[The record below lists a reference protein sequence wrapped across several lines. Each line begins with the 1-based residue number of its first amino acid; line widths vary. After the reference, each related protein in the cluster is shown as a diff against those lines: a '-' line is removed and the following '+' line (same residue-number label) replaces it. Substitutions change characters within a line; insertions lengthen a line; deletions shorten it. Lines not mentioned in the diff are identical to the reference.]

1 MIEIRTRIRK
11 WGNSF
16 GIVVPVKLLEKGNI
30 KEGEEVIALI
40 SERKRVNLKK
50 LFNANLKFKKTTEQM
65 MEETDRD
72 LYNE

>member
-65 MEETDRD
+65 MKETDRD